1 MIHEK
6 NNWIWTK
13 EFIIV
18 NTKFGIKFV
27 FTSKFENGKNYGK
40 NLINLYPYNFR
51 LSSIGEV
58 HLDNIQEDAVYN
70 AVQENAIYNV
80 HEKAGKQKVKEENT
94 CLQFWLYLCNLMTKV
109 FGTSNYEFC
118 CRKSTN

>member
-1 MIHEK
+1 M
-6 NNWIWTK
+6 
-13 EFIIV
+13 
-18 NTKFGIKFV
+18 
-27 FTSKFENGKNYGK
+27 GKITL
-40 NLINLYPYNFR
+40 NLINLYSYNFR

-94 CLQFWLYLCNLMTKV
+94 CLQF
-109 FGTSNYEFC
+109 
-118 CRKSTN
+118 